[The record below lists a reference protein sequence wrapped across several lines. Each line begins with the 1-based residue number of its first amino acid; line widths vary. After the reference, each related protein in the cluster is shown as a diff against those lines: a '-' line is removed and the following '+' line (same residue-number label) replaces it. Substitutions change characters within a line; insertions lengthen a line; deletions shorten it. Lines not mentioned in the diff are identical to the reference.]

1 MHDRMM
7 RTGKRFAV
15 YLAAAVT
22 ITCCLAQTIDC
33 YRLRKKERQEGRKG
47 SDSTKV
53 TDVEE
58 GRIVFGRVFKKATGL
73 DAPVID
79 DTKKPSNASSEDEA
93 SYQADFPGWSGD
105 QLQHLSSREAAWKR
119 MSPSLMCGG
128 DQLKFSADG
137 RGASQ
142 FAVDKG
148 NEPPIPLSQVPPSCG
163 YGMQKNSLGLVLLV
177 PYDGCNVVVEDGG
190 YVLPMRWHGIPV
202 SLLCHKPAAPQNPQP
217 HTPWYSPSNPA
228 VSPHVVPQPNVQ
240 KPPPHVMY
248 PQLYPQM
255 PAPHVSPPGMP
266 APHVSPPGMPAPH
279 VSPPGMPAPHVSY
292 PQFYPHMPAPHVI
305 PPGLPA
311 PHVIPP
317 GLPAPHVMYPEFY
330 PHMPAPHVIPPGMPH
345 VMYPPM
351 LSEGQPPLTRE
362 DVTQVPLKFGL
373 DTPLIQEDVPLTL
386 GLDTPLKQKDVPQV
400 PLEMPLMP
408 RMRSDQNESP
418 PKIPQSYYFL
428 PYPNYPSVP
437 EPAKAPIATTAE
449 KPERPK
455 RPLYPPFYHPYSH
468 FPHPVP
474 VTTSAPTAKPAATAP
489 PMFPFPIYPPF
500 PWSGLG
506 PPQATAKPTLPAT
519 RPQPQYFPFP
529 PQNPFLHPY
538 QYSVPKPETT
548 MTRPQFAY
556 MPFPSPYQMVAPYP
570 ATLTKTTD
578 SPPPKPSHPP
588 YPFMPYPP
596 VHG

>member
-15 YLAAAVT
+15 YLAAAV
-22 ITCCLAQTIDC
+22 IMTCCLAQTIDC

-93 SYQADFPGWSGD
+93 SYQADFPGWPGD
-105 QLQHLSSREAAWKR
+105 QLQHLNSREAAWKR

-128 DQLKFSADG
+128 DQLKFSAEG

-177 PYDGCNVVVEDGG
+177 PYDGCNIIVEDGC
-190 YVLPMRWHGIPV
+190 YVLPLRWHGIPV
-202 SLLCHKPAAPQNPQP
+202 SLLCHKPAAPQKPQP
-217 HTPWYSPSNPA
+217 HTPWYSPSNPV

-255 PAPHVSPPGMP
+255 PAPHV
-266 APHVSPPGMPAPH
+266 
-279 VSPPGMPAPHVSY
+279 
-292 PQFYPHMPAPHVI
+292 I
-305 PPGLPA
+305 PPG
-311 PHVIPP
+311 
-317 GLPAPHVMYPEFY
+317 
-330 PHMPAPHVIPPGMPH
+330 MPAPHVIPPGMPAPH
-345 VMYPPM
+345 VMHPQMVPPHLIYPQP
-351 LSEGQPPLTRE
+351 EGMPPLKKE
-362 DVTQVPLKFGL
+362 V
-373 DTPLIQEDVPLTL
+373 VPLTL
-386 GLDTPLKQKDVPQV
+386 GLDTPLTQKDVPQV
-400 PLEMPLMP
+400 PLEMPLIP

-428 PYPNYPSVP
+428 PDPNYPSVP

-500 PWSGLG
+500 PRSGLG

-538 QYSVPKPETT
+538 QYSAPKPETT

-570 ATLTKTTD
+570 ATKN
-578 SPPPKPSHPP
+578 
-588 YPFMPYPP
+588 
-596 VHG
+596 